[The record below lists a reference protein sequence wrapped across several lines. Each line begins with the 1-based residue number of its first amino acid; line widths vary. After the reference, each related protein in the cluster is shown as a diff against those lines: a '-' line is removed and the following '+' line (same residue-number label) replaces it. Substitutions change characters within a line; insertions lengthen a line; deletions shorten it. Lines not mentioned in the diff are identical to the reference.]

1 MLDRR
6 AVQVVA
12 GLAQPAAL
20 VVAQEVA
27 AGQVRERHITAAA
40 AAAVVAAVLLL
51 NGEAKYEK
59 SFD

>member
-6 AVQVVA
+6 AAQVVA

-27 AGQVRERHITAAA
+27 AGLVRHGRITAV
-40 AAAVVAAVLLL
+40 AAVAAVAVVLLL